1 MPEISDMSSRIML
14 FPLKFVIMIFLMT
27 FISDKVQASVTILG
41 SRIIY
46 PGNALSVDV
55 QLRNNDKIPYVIQ
68 TWFDNG
74 NVDSQPGQ
82 KSDAP
87 FIVTPPL
94 FRIQPL
100 TGQVLRI
107 RFTPE
112 VSLPQDRETVYWFNS
127 LQIPPANIQG
137 ESGGNSMVLMLRNR
151 MKLFYR
157 PREIGQPGDIF
168 DGIKITVKQDGV
180 EINNAKPWFLSL
192 TDVAIKTAGKKTDC
206 EADMI
211 APFSK
216 KIVRC
221 KAATQSLPANS
232 VISLS
237 AMNDQGAK
245 VSENYPA
252 AVW

>member
-1 MPEISDMSSRIML
+1 MYSRIVL
-14 FPLKFVIMIFLMT
+14 YPSLFVIFILLMT

-55 QLRNNDKIPYVIQ
+55 QLKNNDNIPYVIQ
-68 TWFDNG
+68 AWFDNG
-74 NVDSQPGQ
+74 NMDSQPGD
-82 KSDAP
+82 KSDVP
-87 FIVTPPL
+87 FIITPPL

-112 VSLPQDRETVYWFNS
+112 ASLPQDRETVYWFNS

-137 ESGGNSMVLMLRNR
+137 ESGRNSIVLMLRNR

-157 PREIGQPGDIF
+157 PTAIGQPGDIF
-168 DGIKITVKQDGV
+168 SGIKITAKKEGI
-180 EINNAKPWFLSL
+180 EINNTQPWFFSL
-192 TDVAIKTAGKKTDC
+192 TDVTLKTADKKIACD
-206 EADMI
+206 ADMI

-221 KAATQSLPANS
+221 KAATHALPANS
-232 VISLS
+232 VVSLS

-245 VSENYPA
+245 VSEDYPLA
-252 AVW
+252 AR